1 MEDIRIRIKAPI
13 TEHCIDCEYE
23 ASISFSSH
31 HTCCP
36 KCEGSNVRSGH
47 RIKNRHV
54 YARSYEGSFN
64 FSNPS
69 EKQWQYTFCNV
80 PEFNRISFV
89 VDDELDASCPYSL
102 VWELKDIINRYILNS
117 NKPKINKLYDILMAE
132 GFQEKDARVKLEN
145 DIYDAKAK
153 LYELL
158 EQSK

>member
-1 MEDIRIRIKAPI
+1 MKDIRVRIKAPI
-13 TEHCIDCEYE
+13 TEHCKKCDYE
-23 ASISFSSH
+23 ASRSFSRYS
-31 HTCCP
+31 CKCP
-36 KCEGSNVRSGH
+36 KCGDSVSRG
-47 RIKNRHV
+47 RRAKNRHV

-64 FSNPS
+64 FANPS
-69 EKQWQYTFCNV
+69 EKQWQYTFYNI
-80 PEFNRISFV
+80 PEFNHISFV
-89 VDDELDASCPYSL
+89 VDDELDDSCPYSL
-102 VWELKDIINRYILNS
+102 VWELKDIIDRYLVSS